1 MTMILGD
8 YIGFDESKLIEFK
21 EFILKIDPTSFFE
34 NEDIKNMVCTGKVLP
49 NFNDIIMHNLIHYF
63 KFYLPKY
70 ISAFGNMRDS
80 SESGNIYIGI
90 NDFGEITGIPFIGN
104 LEMDFINDI
113 KETLK
118 IFIKI
123 GCG

>member
-49 NFNDIIMHNLIHYF
+49 NFNVLNSVEDVVKLGVDYCVV
-63 KFYLPKY
+63 
-70 ISAFGNMRDS
+70 SAP
-80 SESGNIYIGI
+80 
-90 NDFGEITGIPFIGN
+90 TA
-104 LEMDFINDI
+104 
-113 KETLK
+113 
-118 IFIKI
+118 
-123 GCG
+123 CH